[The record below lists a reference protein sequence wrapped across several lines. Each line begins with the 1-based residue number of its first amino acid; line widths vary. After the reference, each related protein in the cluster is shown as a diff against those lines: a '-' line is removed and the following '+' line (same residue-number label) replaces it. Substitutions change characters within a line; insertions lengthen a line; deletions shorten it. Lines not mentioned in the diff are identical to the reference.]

1 MKKYISCLTIAGSD
15 PSGGA
20 GIEADLKTFA
30 ALGTYGMA
38 VITAVTAQNTV
49 GVCSSFALPE
59 DVVAAQAEAVFEDIH
74 PRFVKIGMIANAGII
89 KAVARMLQKY
99 SPEFVVLDPVM
110 VSTSG
115 SKLMA
120 DDAIDSLR
128 SELLPLASVVT
139 PNLPEFSVLS
149 GFGLPATVDEVKAGG
164 KKFFNKYH
172 VPLLIKGGHFEDSP
186 YSTDVLVTSDEV
198 RAYSMSRIRTE
209 NTHGTGCTLSSA
221 ITAYYARGHKLAEA
235 IGLAKS
241 YLFEALKAGADV
253 KLGAGHGPVNHFF
266 KPEKQRFE

>member
-1 MKKYISCLTIAGSD
+1 
-15 PSGGA
+15 
-20 GIEADLKTFA
+20 
-30 ALGTYGMA
+30 
-38 VITAVTAQNTV
+38 
-49 GVCSSFALPE
+49 
-59 DVVAAQAEAVFEDIH
+59 
-74 PRFVKIGMIANAGII
+74 
-89 KAVARMLQKY
+89 MLQKY

-149 GFGLPATVDEVKAGG
+149 GFGLPATVDEVKAVG
-164 KKFFNKYH
+164 KKFFDKYH

-221 ITAYYARGHKLAEA
+221 ITAYYARGHKLSEA
-235 IGLAKS
+235 VGLAKS

>member
-1 MKKYISCLTIAGSD
+1 
-15 PSGGA
+15 
-20 GIEADLKTFA
+20 
-30 ALGTYGMA
+30 
-38 VITAVTAQNTV
+38 
-49 GVCSSFALPE
+49 
-59 DVVAAQAEAVFEDIH
+59 
-74 PRFVKIGMIANAGII
+74 MIANAGII

-99 SPEFVVLDPVM
+99 SPEFVVIDPVM

-139 PNLPEFSVLS
+139 PNLPD
-149 GFGLPATVDEVKAGG
+149 FGLPATVDEVKVGG
-164 KKFFNKYH
+164 KKFFDKYH

-186 YSTDVLVTSDEV
+186 YSTDVLVTYDEV

-221 ITAYYARGHKLAEA
+221 ITAYYARGHKLSEA
-235 IGLAKS
+235 VGLAKS
-241 YLFEALKAGADV
+241 YLFAALKAGADV

>member
-49 GVCSSFALPE
+49 GVRSSFALPE

-164 KKFFNKYH
+164 KKFFDKYH

-221 ITAYYARGHKLAEA
+221 ITAYYARGHKLSEA
-235 IGLAKS
+235 VGLAKS

>member
-1 MKKYISCLTIAGSD
+1 
-15 PSGGA
+15 
-20 GIEADLKTFA
+20 
-30 ALGTYGMA
+30 
-38 VITAVTAQNTV
+38 
-49 GVCSSFALPE
+49 
-59 DVVAAQAEAVFEDIH
+59 
-74 PRFVKIGMIANAGII
+74 
-89 KAVARMLQKY
+89 
-99 SPEFVVLDPVM
+99 
-110 VSTSG
+110 
-115 SKLMA
+115 MA

-235 IGLAKS
+235 VGLAKS

>member
-1 MKKYISCLTIAGSD
+1 M
-15 PSGGA
+15 
-20 GIEADLKTFA
+20 
-30 ALGTYGMA
+30 
-38 VITAVTAQNTV
+38 
-49 GVCSSFALPE
+49 
-59 DVVAAQAEAVFEDIH
+59 
-74 PRFVKIGMIANAGII
+74 
-89 KAVARMLQKY
+89 
-99 SPEFVVLDPVM
+99 
-110 VSTSG
+110 
-115 SKLMA
+115 
-120 DDAIDSLR
+120 
-128 SELLPLASVVT
+128 
-139 PNLPEFSVLS
+139 
-149 GFGLPATVDEVKAGG
+149 DEVKVGG
-164 KKFFNKYH
+164 KKFFDKYH

-235 IGLAKS
+235 VGLAKS